1 MIDAMADS
9 DSLEPRCRELL
20 DFYFGEAS
28 RPDCDLETFR
38 TRTKFWFMRNAA
50 TDTEIR
56 TRFAPL
62 VDRAVAGELD
72 AWKETALGRLALV
85 VLLDQFPRNLNRD
98 SARAFDHDARALAL
112 TLEGVEHG
120 DHAALTPGEKLV
132 FYLPIMHSEEKAL
145 QARASQLYTEL
156 AGESAVLGPELD
168 MAKKFA
174 LRHREIIDRF
184 GRFPHRNKVLGRES
198 TAEEIAFLQE
208 PNSSF

>member
-1 MIDAMADS
+1 MIELMADRG
-9 DSLEPRCRELL
+9 SLDPRCRELL

-28 RPDCDLETFR
+28 RPDCDLDTFR

-50 TDTEIR
+50 TDAEIR
-56 TRFAPL
+56 TRFASL
-62 VDRAVAGELD
+62 VESAVAGELA
-72 AWKETALGRLALV
+72 AWKETPLGRLGLV
-85 VLLDQFPRNLNRD
+85 VLLDQFSRNLNRD

-112 TLEGVEHG
+112 ALEGVERG
-120 DHAALTPGEKLV
+120 DPAALTPGEKLV
-132 FYLPIMHSEEKAL
+132 FYLPIMHAEDTAL
-145 QARASQLYTEL
+145 QARCSQLYTDL
-156 AGESAVLGPELD
+156 AGESAVLGPELE

-198 TAEEIAFLQE
+198 TPEEIAFLQE

>member
-1 MIDAMADS
+1 MIDLMADR
-9 DSLEPRCRELL
+9 DSLDPPCRELL
-20 DFYFGEAS
+20 DFYFGNAA
-28 RPDCDLETFR
+28 RADCDLDAFK
-38 TRTKFWFMRNAA
+38 TRTKFWFMRDAA
-50 TDTEIR
+50 TDAEIR
-56 TRFAPL
+56 ARFAPL

-72 AWKETALGRLALV
+72 AWKETPLGRLALV

-112 TLEGVEHG
+112 SLEGVERG
-120 DHAALTPGEKLV
+120 DPAALTPGEKLV
-132 FYLPIMHSEEKAL
+132 FYLPIMHAENAAL
-145 QARASQLYTEL
+145 QARCSQLYTDL
-156 AGESAVLGPELD
+156 AGSSPVLGPELE

-198 TAEEIAFLQE
+198 TPEEIAFLEE